1 MSYPRSLR
9 SLALAALVL
18 VTAGAAAGQ
27 QSAGEKLGTVN
38 FPVSCSPAAQA
49 EFIRAV
55 AALHSFWFDT
65 SRKAFEAV
73 TAADSGCSMAGWG
86 VAMTLLG
93 NPLASPPSPKALQDG
108 WVAVEKGRAMGP
120 RTQRERD
127 YIEAIAA
134 FYRDADTVDHRTR
147 ALAYE
152 KAMDQVAARYPDDR
166 EAAIF
171 YALALNVTLV
181 ATDKTYANQLKAAA
195 ILEKVFAEQPNHPG
209 VAHYL
214 IHSYDFPP
222 LAHKGLNA
230 ARRYAAIAPSA
241 PHALHMPSHIF
252 TRLGY
257 WGESVDS
264 NRASAAVAKDH
275 GNWLHAMDYMTYGYL
290 QMAQD
295 GEAKS
300 ALDAVQALG
309 LPNNE
314 YIGSAYAFAA
324 VPARYALERRRWS
337 EAAAL
342 SLHPREFPWSRWP
355 MAEAVNAYARGLGA
369 ARSGDATGARREADR
384 LSALRDVLAT
394 AKQSYWAEQTEIQRQ
409 AVLAWATR
417 VEGKHEE
424 ALNLMLKAVE
434 LEGKTEK
441 HPVTPGPI
449 VPPRELLGDML
460 LEMNQPAQALQAFEA
475 SARVEPNRFHG
486 SAGAARAA
494 ELAGDRERAREHYA
508 KLLTIAAKA
517 DSERLELRQAKAF
530 LGR

>member
-1 MSYPRSLR
+1 
-9 SLALAALVL
+9 
-18 VTAGAAAGQ
+18 
-27 QSAGEKLGTVN
+27 
-38 FPVSCSPAAQA
+38 
-49 EFIRAV
+49 
-55 AALHSFWFDT
+55 
-65 SRKAFEAV
+65 
-73 TAADSGCSMAGWG
+73 
-86 VAMTLLG
+86 
-93 NPLASPPSPKALQDG
+93 
-108 WVAVEKGRAMGP
+108 
-120 RTQRERD
+120 
-127 YIEAIAA
+127 
-134 FYRDADTVDHRTR
+134 
-147 ALAYE
+147 
-152 KAMDQVAARYPDDR
+152 
-166 EAAIF
+166 
-171 YALALNVTLV
+171 
-181 ATDKTYANQLKAAA
+181 
-195 ILEKVFAEQPNHPG
+195 
-209 VAHYL
+209 
-214 IHSYDFPP
+214 
-222 LAHKGLNA
+222 
-230 ARRYAAIAPSA
+230 
-241 PHALHMPSHIF
+241 
-252 TRLGY
+252 
-257 WGESVDS
+257 
-264 NRASAAVAKDH
+264 
-275 GNWLHAMDYMTYGYL
+275 MDYMTYGYL